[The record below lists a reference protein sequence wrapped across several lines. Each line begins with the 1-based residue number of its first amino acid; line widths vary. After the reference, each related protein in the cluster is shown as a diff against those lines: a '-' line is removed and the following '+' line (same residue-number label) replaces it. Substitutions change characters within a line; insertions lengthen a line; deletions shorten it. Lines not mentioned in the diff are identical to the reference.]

1 MRDTDDESNAL
12 HLRADLAMR
21 RVLLTAHKF
30 FPEHRAGTEV
40 LTLKI
45 AQELQKRGYEVKVV
59 AANPPDLDARRKSE
73 KEGGQPS
80 EGVKLTS
87 DYEFEG
93 VPVHIIEEALRL
105 KEFQF
110 SFEYYHPHIK
120 THFAEILR
128 EFKPDI
134 VQLVHAQN
142 LSASV
147 IEACHEYSAPV
158 VFYSTDF
165 WFVCPIVQLKR
176 PDGAVCRGPGPMAV
190 KCLDCYTPKLLPP
203 DQEIVEAIAGKYP
216 AIGAGLDG
224 LAESVKAVATSVLS
238 NLYRAAKAPAA
249 IQATL
254 ARPELLKNSA
264 NSLAKI
270 LVPTRLMQ
278 DIFVENGID
287 SRLIKHVP
295 FGIDTS
301 KLNEHQTKKPS
312 SMVRI
317 GYIGTFF
324 EHKGVDLLIRAFL
337 ALPDSL
343 ATEAQLK
350 LYGATQQFPE
360 YVDTLKK
367 LVIDAPERGKSVS
380 FLGTFPND
388 QLGSVLEEIDVL
400 VVPSRWYENTPLVMQ
415 SALATLT
422 PLIVTDLGGM
432 SELVK
437 HGENG
442 LLFKLND
449 YRSLL
454 RQLTAVLEDR
464 ALLPKLA
471 SNIKPERTVSQMV
484 DDIESVYEELLTV
497 RPG

>member
-1 MRDTDDESNAL
+1 
-12 HLRADLAMR
+12 MR

-59 AANPPDLDARRKSE
+59 AANPPDLDARRKDETVESS
-73 KEGGQPS
+73 GNMS
-80 EGVKLTS
+80 H

-93 VPVHIIEEALRL
+93 VPVHIIEEELRL
-105 KEFQF
+105 KDFKF
-110 SFEYYHPHIK
+110 RFEYYHPHIK
-120 THFAEILR
+120 AHFKKILQ

-134 VQLVHAQN
+134 VQIVHAQN
-142 LSASV
+142 LSAS
-147 IEACHEYSAPV
+147 IIDACHEQSAPV

-176 PDGAVCRGPGPMAV
+176 PDGAVCRGPGPLAL
-190 KCLDCYTPKLLPP
+190 KCLDCFTPKLLPP
-203 DQEIVEAIAGKYP
+203 DQEIVEAIAAKYP
-216 AIGAGLDG
+216 AIGTGIDG
-224 LAESVKAVATSVLS
+224 LAAPLRGVATTVLS
-238 NLYRAAKAPAA
+238 NLYRGVKAPAA

-270 LVPTRLMQ
+270 LVPTKLMH
-278 DIFVENGID
+278 DIFVENGIN
-287 SRLIKHVP
+287 SQLIKHVP

-301 KLNEHQTKKPS
+301 KLNNHQVKKPS
-312 SMVRI
+312 SVLRI

-324 EHKGVDLLIRAFL
+324 EHKGVDLLLKAFL
-337 ALPDSL
+337 ELPTNL
-343 ATEAQLK
+343 AAVAQLK
-350 LYGATQQFPE
+350 LYGDVNQFPQ
-360 YVDTLKK
+360 YVDTLRS
-367 LVIDAPERGKSVS
+367 LVATAGRAGENVS

-388 QLGSVLEEIDVL
+388 QLGSVMEEIDVL

-415 SALATLT
+415 SALATKT

-432 SELVK
+432 SELVN

-449 YRSLL
+449 YHSLL
-454 RQLTAVLEDR
+454 QQLTAVLEDR
-464 ALLPKLA
+464 DLLNKFA
-471 SNIKPERTVSQMV
+471 SNIRPERTVGQMV
-484 DDIESVYEELLTV
+484 DDIESVYEELLTAH
-497 RPG
+497 G